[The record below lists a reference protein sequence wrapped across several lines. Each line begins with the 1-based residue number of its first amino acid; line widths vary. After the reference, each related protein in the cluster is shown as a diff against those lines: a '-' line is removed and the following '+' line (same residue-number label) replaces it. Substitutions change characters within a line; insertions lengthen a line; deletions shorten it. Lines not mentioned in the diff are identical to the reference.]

1 MKRTRRCA
9 AVAVLFST
17 LLWTGCYDTSTEE
30 SPVQLVVGDTQERQV
45 GEAFWVDVRLDG
57 MEETSAPLTSVN
69 FTLHYTNSHVRLLEH
84 EAGAL
89 AEVGEFQALNYPS
102 NAEVDVG
109 VTVDSAQYAASAS
122 TLARFRFQADDVTTD
137 EAPAYL
143 SFSNITAY
151 DAAGNAFTFAGAPTR
166 VTIQSAPGS
175 QTTPELRLFTQYA
188 VKNQL
193 TAKRVTLDQPGWVVV
208 RTTDSDAT
216 ASTVVGRTWVEAG
229 THQDVIIELD
239 EALGLAEKEIARL
252 EATLHHDTGTP
263 KQFEY
268 NGSNTP
274 DPPVQRGSTIVAAS
288 FFAQYT
294 DSEPESSITVRNQQ
308 LTNRT
313 FIVDEVVASEP
324 ADMVIHRGRR
334 DRPFIPGIIGKVR
347 VAPGTNRNVE
357 VPLFDGATVAC
368 GETLWPMLHVRS
380 ESSDQPYEIDH
391 PLITQP
397 ATVLCDGAG
406 RLP

>member
-1 MKRTRRCA
+1 MQA
-9 AVAVLFST
+9 H
-17 LLWTGCYDTSTEE
+17 
-30 SPVQLVVGDTQERQV
+30 QV
-45 GEAFWVDVRLDG
+45 GEAFWVDIRLDG
-57 MEETSAPLTSVN
+57 MEETTAPLTSIN

-89 AEVGEFQALNYPS
+89 AAAGGFQAMNYPS

-143 SFSNITAY
+143 SFSDITAY
-151 DAAGNAFTFAGAPTR
+151 DTAGNAFAFAGAPTR
-166 VTIQSAPGS
+166 VAIQSAPGE
-175 QTTPELRLFTQYA
+175 QATPELRLFTQYA
-188 VKNQL
+188 IENQL
-193 TAKRVTLDQPGWVVV
+193 TAKRVTLDQPGWIVV
-208 RTTDSDAT
+208 RTTDSDGAG
-216 ASTVVGRTWVEAG
+216 SPVVGRTWVDAG

-239 EALGLAEKEIARL
+239 EALGLAEKEITRL
-252 EATLHHDTGTP
+252 EATLHHDTGTL

-268 NGSNTP
+268 SGSDTL
-274 DPPVQRGSTIVAAS
+274 DPPVQRGNTTVTSS
-288 FFAQYT
+288 FFAQHT

-313 FIVDEVVASEP
+313 FVVDEVVASEP

-347 VAPGTNRNVE
+347 VAPGTSRNVE
-357 VPLFDGATVAC
+357 VPLFDEATVVC

-391 PLITQP
+391 PLITRP
-397 ATVLCDGAG
+397 ATVLCPEGG